1 MKMDILAIVVPV
13 FLILGLGMLCGR
25 RNLID
30 RDGMEGIKQLATGF
44 LLPVVLLNALGTAE
58 YSRST
63 LLLVGAMLLVLTA
76 GLLAGYLCRPAL
88 RQRGAYLPFLT
99 TTYEGGMMAY
109 PLYISLCGT
118 AALSNIAA
126 LDMANCIF
134 TFTVYLALITATGQ
148 GRCSGQEL
156 LRAVLHA
163 PAMYGVA
170 AGILLGAT
178 GLLPALLASPAG
190 PVYQAAVDMLTT
202 PVSALILFCVGYDLR
217 LDRQVLAAAGLT
229 ALLRLVLQTVLLAM
243 VWFLLGS
250 LFTVREQEIALVL
263 YLYMPPCFM
272 APLYARG
279 ADHKA
284 YASTA
289 LSLYT
294 LVSLAAFTVITV
306 LFA

>member
-1 MKMDILAIVVPV
+1 MEILSIVLPV
-13 FLILGLGMLCGR
+13 FLILGLGMFCSHRGI
-25 RNLID
+25 ID
-30 RDGMEGIKQLATGF
+30 RAGMEGIKQLATGV
-44 LLPVVLLNALGTAE
+44 LLPVMLCNALGTAE
-58 YSRST
+58 YSPAT
-63 LLLVGAMLLVLTA
+63 LLLVGVMFLVLTA

-88 RQRGAYLPFLT
+88 REQGVYLPFLT

-109 PLYISLCGT
+109 PLYISLCGA

-134 TFTVYLALITATGQ
+134 TFTVYLALITAAGQ
-148 GRCSGQEL
+148 GCCSGREV
-156 LRAVLHA
+156 LRAVIHA
-163 PAMYGVA
+163 PALYGVA

-178 GLLPALLASPAG
+178 GLLPALLDTQAG

-202 PVSALILFCVGYDLR
+202 PLSALILFCVGYDLR

-229 ALLRLVLQTVLLAM
+229 ALLRLVLQTALLAA
-243 VWFLLGS
+243 VWFLLGP
-250 LFTVREQEIALVL
+250 LFTVREQQIALVL

-279 ADHKA
+279 ADHQA

-294 LVSLAAFTVITV
+294 LVSLAAFTAVTV